1 MLFVRDVKSIWLD
14 EPFHLL
20 EMSIDTA
27 AITQDTMSR
36 DRSTSIQSLS
46 VVDGL
51 LLKGNVPKL
60 RPQIR
65 NGMQC

>member
-36 DRSTSIQSLS
+36 DRSTSIQSFS
-46 VVDGL
+46 VLDGL
-51 LLKGNVPKL
+51 LL
-60 RPQIR
+60 
-65 NGMQC
+65 